1 VLRFLKNRV
10 PDAETPSEALERG
23 IPGYGGMMRDQ
34 PDDVWDYVRRIFRGS
49 KPEVATDEP
58 EFKMSS
64 KKLKAHVRVLHQQG
78 GGGDRDAEKM
88 LALVVAAQI
97 STIEESDSDFGV
109 IFMCTLADEKHM
121 LRAFLSA
128 IKGFRILDPDEE
140 DEDGDDDGGSSRS
153 GDDGIF
159 VDSTKKPEEWREAR
173 KKKLIPGWE
182 ALDTEHYLIVY
193 NKDVKRAL
201 LRSIAVQI
209 EAIRRDVYAN
219 LFPPAGEMKA
229 ISVVRVCKDREEY
242 NRYGGPGG
250 SAGYWSRGDEELVF

>member
-1 VLRFLKNRV
+1 MRKRLVCSLLLLFFLGAGVGAAPVSLGRRYTDESSGFSMRIPSKWDQVPTKFQEVLVVGNWNGQAKRGYRQPGGLVLRFLKNRV

-97 STIEESDSDFGV
+97 STIEESDTDFGV
-109 IFMCTLADEKHM
+109 IFMCTLADEKHI

-159 VDSTKKPEEWREAR
+159 VDSTKKPEVWREAR
-173 KKKLIPGWE
+173 K
-182 ALDTEHYLIVY
+182 
-193 NKDVKRAL
+193 
-201 LRSIAVQI
+201 
-209 EAIRRDVYAN
+209 
-219 LFPPAGEMKA
+219 
-229 ISVVRVCKDREEY
+229 
-242 NRYGGPGG
+242 
-250 SAGYWSRGDEELVF
+250 